1 MNEFRYE
8 PRYRQTIQDTL
19 MEWRNVFKF
28 LPILFLIFCFLS
40 CASKEKQAEKHF
52 KAGFG
57 YQDQGNLD
65 KAIEE
70 YKKATELNPNHL
82 QAHMNLGTVYIEQ
95 KKYDQAI
102 DEFNTVVKLNYY
114 WGKAHY
120 NLGYIYLLKG
130 EKEKAQEELKILKSM
145 GSGLAD
151 RLKERMDR
159 E

>member
-1 MNEFRYE
+1 MSKDGFNIMRVSI
-8 PRYRQTIQDTL
+8 R
-19 MEWRNVFKF
+19 WKNVYKSF
-28 LPILFLIFCFLS
+28 LVFFLIFGILG

-52 KAGFG
+52 KTGFG

-102 DEFNTVVKLNYY
+102 EEFNTVVKLNYY

-130 EKEKAQEELKILKSM
+130 DKEKAQEELKILKMM

-151 RLKERMDR
+151 RLEERMGK